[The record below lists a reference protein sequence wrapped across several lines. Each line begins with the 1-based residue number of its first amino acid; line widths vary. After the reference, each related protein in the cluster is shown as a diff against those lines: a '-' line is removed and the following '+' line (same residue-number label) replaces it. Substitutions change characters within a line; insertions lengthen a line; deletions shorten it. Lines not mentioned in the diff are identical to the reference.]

1 MIYKYSEILC
11 CFLIALS
18 LLSAPAIA
26 NNKQIFK
33 PEFFDKFSPN
43 SALDAVKNI
52 PGFTLNLGKS
62 VRGLA
67 GGGGNVLVDGVRVSA
82 KSGGLEEVLSRIPFA
97 QVAQIEIIRGSSEI
111 TDANG
116 QSIVANIIRKKVTS
130 AGQAAI
136 NLHYNQGEN
145 WFTTG
150 EVSYATQLG
159 NWDSSTK
166 LNIVDELVPQSSHYM
181 STFSNDTLNN
191 YTTEQK
197 ETSLNEAFISSEL
210 TSVNSKDT
218 TQLTMRA
225 GQSQYRPKFSRQVYQ
240 HDEPLYNFYNDRNSV
255 YQTAEFG
262 LDRRSNA
269 SDWQWRTIGLIN
281 FTHWTINRRSAT
293 DFFTENSSEQ
303 YRFQR
308 NKWESIFRN
317 SFIYQ
322 IDDSITEFGLELAY
336 NDINVNTR
344 YAKTDILGQK
354 QNILLPAANVNVDEI
369 RAEGF
374 ASQQLQWKNGLN
386 LLVGLAFEYSKI
398 TATGDS
404 HSKQGF
410 TFIKPTLVLSYPIQ
424 ETWQSQLRFDRTVN
438 QLDFKL
444 FAAQSDAGNGRDQA
458 GNPALKP
465 DSFYQLSFTND
476 IQFNQHSAL
485 QITLFHQ
492 WYQDVLEY
500 QQSAGFSQLLTNSG
514 DATVIGAQISLTYS
528 IDDLVPGGLFT
539 ISWQEQ
545 KSDYYDSI
553 TSENRRLTNEE
564 TPDGSIAF
572 RQDIHQYNFSW
583 GVSFQAKQ
591 KNKRYFVKELASY
604 EQGQRWLAF
613 AEYRGF
619 TFTNIKLSLD
629 KIGSFKKQ
637 EYRTFYQPNRAGN
650 SHLHTQI
657 NREEPLQIQLS
668 FNKSF

>member
-1 MIYKYSEILC
+1 MV
-11 CFLIALS
+11 FF
-18 LLSAPAIA
+18 LLSTPAFA
-26 NNKQIFK
+26 KNKQVLK
-33 PEFFDKFSPN
+33 PVFFDKFSPN
-43 SALDAVKNI
+43 NALDAVKNI

-111 TDANG
+111 TDANT
-116 QSIVANIIRKKVTS
+116 QPIVANIIRKKVTS

-150 EVSYATQLG
+150 EVSYATLLG
-159 NWDSSTK
+159 NWESSTK

-181 STFSNDTLNN
+181 STFSNDTPNN
-191 YTTEQK
+191 YTAEQK
-197 ETSLNEAFISSEL
+197 NTSLNEVFISSEL
-210 TSVNSKDT
+210 TNVDSTDT
-218 TQLTMRA
+218 TQLTMRT

-240 HDEPLYNFYNDRNSV
+240 HDEPLYNFYNDRNSI

-281 FTHWTINRRSAT
+281 FTHWTIDRRSAT
-293 DFFTENSSEQ
+293 NFLTEKSSEQ

-322 IDDSITEFGLELAY
+322 VGNSITEFGLELAY

-344 YAKTDILGQK
+344 YAKTDVLGQK
-354 QNILLPAANVNVDEI
+354 HNILLPAANVNVDEI
-369 RAEGF
+369 RAESF
-374 ASQQLQWKNGLN
+374 ASQQWQWQSGLN
-386 LLVGLAFEYSKI
+386 LLAGISLEHSKI

-404 HSKQGF
+404 QSKQDF

-444 FAAQSDAGNGRDQA
+444 FAAQSDADNGRDQA

-465 DSFYQLSFTND
+465 DSYYQLSFTND
-476 IQFNQHSAL
+476 IQFDQHSAL
-485 QITLFHQ
+485 QVTLFHQ

-500 QQSAGFSQLLTNSG
+500 QKTAGFSQLLTNSG

-528 IDDLVPGGLFT
+528 IEDLVPGGLFT
-539 ISWQEQ
+539 VSWQEQ

-564 TPDGSIAF
+564 SPYGSIAF

-591 KNKRYFVKELASY
+591 KNKRYFVKEIASY

-619 TFTNIKLSLD
+619 EFSNIKLSLD
-629 KIGSFKKQ
+629 KIGSFDRKEQ
-637 EYRTFYQPNRAGN
+637 RVFYQPDRAG
-650 SHLHTQI
+650 SSYLHTEI
-657 NREEPLQIQLS
+657 NREEPLQFQLS